1 MHILKKPMFTSL
13 SAEKKIRI
21 LFSCTAKRGGHFP
34 VIPFTKSDVIAQ
46 DAIQIKTLAFLNGD
60 YN

>member
-21 LFSCTAKRGGHFP
+21 LFSSMAKRGDHFRD
-34 VIPFTKSDVIAQ
+34 ISFSKSVHIAQ
-46 DAIQIKTLAFLNGD
+46 DAIQIKTLAFLNVF
-60 YN
+60 YR